1 VKDIFQAVKV
11 TDKIYWV
18 GAIDWSVRDFHG
30 YLTSRGT
37 TYNAYLILA
46 DKITLVDTVKA
57 PYKDELLARV
67 ASVVEPSKIDVVIS
81 NHAEPDHSG
90 CLAAVID
97 AVQPETV
104 YTSKNGVKALQAH
117 FRLGEKLTAVEEGQ
131 SIDLGGRTVTFAET
145 RMCHWPDS
153 MVSYVHED
161 KLLFSQDAFGMHLA
175 SYERFADQIE
185 QWILDEEAA
194 KYYAN
199 ILLPL
204 SNFVAKSVEK
214 LGSLDLP
221 IDYICPDHGPI
232 WRDQPLKMV
241 EKYADWAAQNR
252 ANKAVVLYDTMWNST
267 ELMARAVG
275 EGLAS
280 GGTRTVL
287 MSLKGAHRS
296 DVATQILDAGALVVG
311 APTMNKQMFPS
322 LADCMTYLMGLAPK
336 GMLGAT
342 FGSYG
347 WGGEAAKDLSAML
360 EKMDVEQIGD
370 PVRINYVPEAET
382 LAACRGLGRQVSEA
396 LADRVGQPA

>member
-1 VKDIFQAVKV
+1 MKDIFQAQKV
-11 TDKIYWV
+11 TDRIYWV

-37 TYNAYLILA
+37 TYNAFLILA

-57 PYKDELLARV
+57 PFKDELLARV
-67 ASVVEPSKIDVVIS
+67 ASVVNPEKIDYIIS

-90 CLAAVID
+90 CLAAVIE
-97 AVQPETV
+97 ATEPEKV
-104 YTSKNGVKALQAH
+104 FTSKNGVKALEAH
-117 FRLGEKLTAVEEGQ
+117 FRIGDKLTAVEEGE

-214 LGSLDLP
+214 LASLELP

-232 WRDQPLKMV
+232 WREEPLKMV
-241 EKYADWAAQNR
+241 QQYADWANQNR
-252 ANKAVVLYDTMWNST
+252 TNKAVVLYDTMWNST

-280 GGTRTVL
+280 GGTHTVL

-311 APTMNKQMFPS
+311 APTINKEMFPT
-322 LADCMTYLMGLAPK
+322 LADCMTYLKGLKPA
-336 GMLGAT
+336 GMIGGT

-347 WGGEAAKDLSAML
+347 WGGEAPKDLAAML
-360 EKMDVEQIGD
+360 DEMNIEQIGE
-370 PVRINYVPEAET
+370 PVRINYVPDSDS
-382 LAACRGLGRQVSEA
+382 LAAARKLGQDISSE
-396 LADRVGQPA
+396 LAKRTA